1 VSVPTSALERAGIP
15 RPGLFKTNHFVGL
28 AIFTVLWFIASPFS
42 EYSQVIQ
49 LSIVYAIVGAA
60 LMLVFGVAG
69 QLTLGHSIFLA
80 GGAFVSANVTGAWG
94 RGLEVEVPLILGI
107 TFLLGLL
114 VGLPSL
120 RVTELYLALA
130 TFAVAFVGVQVLFEW
145 KQFSGGGSGKPAGD
159 LTLFGYEFTRGVT
172 LVRIGLVFI
181 VVIFWVAGNIV
192 DGRTGRAMNALRTSE
207 TAAKAVGLNAAWL
220 KILAFGVSGAFT
232 GLAGIVY
239 IHSVRFANPDQY
251 GVNFSITL
259 ILALIIGGKHRLAG
273 AALGASFVLWLPE
286 WFRDVQDWEGAIY
299 GGVLIALTLYS
310 PDGFI
315 GLFEKGWSFLRHII
329 GRSTR
334 REATPATTRPLDS
347 PQLASLRGSKPTGHL
362 VVEDATVTFG
372 GVHAVQAVSFEVGPG
387 EVTGLIGSNGAGK
400 TSCFNAITGHVKAS
414 GRFEL
419 DGREVST
426 LPIHQR
432 ALAGLGRTFQNL
444 NLHGDMTVLDH
455 VLLGL
460 DRDLRYSRVEELV
473 RAPRVISEERR
484 AHRVAAELLDHMELL
499 EHWGENVDDLPYGLQ
514 KRVDVAR
521 ALAPNPKI
529 LLLDEPAAGIPT
541 NEARA
546 MMERVLEYAAH
557 IGAGVLV
564 IEHNVELVMGICP
577 RIIVMDQGIIL
588 ADGDAAAI
596 ATDEKVIAAYLGT

>member
-1 VSVPTSALERAGIP
+1 MTTSALERAGIP
-15 RPGLFKTNHFVGL
+15 RPGLLRSNHLVGL
-28 AIFTVLWFIASPFS
+28 VIFAILWFVASSYS

-49 LSIVYAIVGAA
+49 LSIVYGIVGAA

-80 GGAFVSANVTGAWG
+80 AGAFVSANVTGAWE
-94 RGLEVEVPLILGI
+94 RGLEVEIPVILAI
-107 TFLLGLL
+107 TFVMGLI

-130 TFAVAFVGVQVLFEW
+130 TFAVAFVGVQILFEW

-159 LTLFGYEFTRGVT
+159 LTLFGHEFSRGVT
-172 LVRIGLVFI
+172 LVRIGLVFL
-181 VVIFWVAGNIV
+181 VVVFWVAGNIV

-207 TAAKAVGLNAAWL
+207 TAAKAAGLNAAWL
-220 KILAFGVSGAFT
+220 KILAFGISGAFT

-310 PDGFI
+310 PDGLI
-315 GLFEKGWSFLRHII
+315 GLFEKAWSLVRHVT

-334 REATPATTRPLDS
+334 REASQATTSALDS
-347 PQLASLRGSKPTGHL
+347 PELAPLRRSEPAGRL
-362 VVEDATVTFG
+362 VVEGAMVSFG
-372 GVHAVQAVSFEVGPG
+372 GVHAVQGVSFEVEPG
-387 EVTGLIGSNGAGK
+387 AVTGLIGSNGAGK
-400 TSCFNAITGHVKAS
+400 TSCFNAITGHVKAT
-414 GRFEL
+414 GRFVL
-419 DGREVST
+419 DGHDVSSM
-426 LPIHQR
+426 PIHNR
-432 ALAGLGRTFQNL
+432 ARVGVGRTFQNL

-460 DRDLRYSRVEELV
+460 DRELRYTRLEEV
-473 RAPRVISEERR
+473 IRAPRVISEERR
-484 AHRVAAELLDHMELL
+484 AHRIAAELLDHMELL
-499 EHWGENVDDLPYGLQ
+499 DHWDEVVDDLPYGLQ

-541 NEARA
+541 SEARA
-546 MMERVLEYAAH
+546 MMDKVLEYAEH

-577 RIIVMDQGIIL
+577 RIIVMDQGTIL
-588 ADGDAAAI
+588 ADGGAAVI
-596 ATDEKVIAAYLGT
+596 ASDEKVIAAYLGT